1 VRDSICEPCGALLRT
16 AGRSRCKTAHRASS
30 LAERQQSVN
39 GARRSANCR
48 DTFSLFWGIR
58 FFFTPHAAGGGHNLN
73 FVQGSYSRHV
83 SSAEATAAGA
93 TRVVLVEE
101 EVLLAESLTQAL
113 AAQGF
118 AVTSVRPPA
127 GATDRSAFAESIL
140 AVRPRVVVLDL
151 DLSSVEDG
159 MKLVTLLSR
168 DDRVVVVMTSA
179 EDPTHCG
186 HALARGAQ
194 AVLPKSAGLT
204 RVLETLRGAVAGEQ
218 LTGDGE
224 RRELIEHWRQSRLRE
239 DGHQAR
245 LDLLTPRESQ
255 VLAQLASGK
264 RVSDIARD
272 SQVSR
277 TTVRTQ
283 VRSILTKLKVNSQI
297 AAVALVRDLG
307 WSPPRLVN
315 NHVPPDG
322 SVGAGS

>member
-1 VRDSICEPCGALLRT
+1 VR
-16 AGRSRCKTAHRASS
+16 GR
-30 LAERQQSVN
+30 
-39 GARRSANCR
+39 
-48 DTFSLFWGIR
+48 
-58 FFFTPHAAGGGHNLN
+58 NLN
-73 FVQGSYSRHV
+73 FVQGSHSRTV
-83 SSAEATAAGA
+83 APPDATAGE

-101 EVLLAESLTQAL
+101 EVLLAESLALAL

-118 AVTSVRPPA
+118 AVTSVKPSA
-127 GATDRSAFAESIL
+127 GETDRTAFAESVL
-140 AVRPRVVVLDL
+140 ALHPRVVVLDL

-159 MKLVTLLSR
+159 MKLVTLLAR
-168 DDRVVVVMTSA
+168 DDCVVVAMTSA
-179 EDPTHCG
+179 EDRSECG
-186 HALARGAQ
+186 HTLARGAQ

-218 LTGDGE
+218 LTSDDE

-245 LDLLTPRESQ
+245 LDLLTPREGQ

-307 WSPPRLVN
+307 WTPRLVTD
-315 NHVPPDG
+315 HVPPDR
-322 SVGAGS
+322 SIGAGS

>member
-1 VRDSICEPCGALLRT
+1 M
-16 AGRSRCKTAHRASS
+16 
-30 LAERQQSVN
+30 
-39 GARRSANCR
+39 
-48 DTFSLFWGIR
+48 
-58 FFFTPHAAGGGHNLN
+58 
-73 FVQGSYSRHV
+73 
-83 SSAEATAAGA
+83 AGA
-93 TRVVLVEE
+93 AQVVLVEE
-101 EVLLAESLTQAL
+101 EVLLAESLTLAL

-118 AVTSVRPPA
+118 AVSSVKPSA

-140 AVRPRVVVLDL
+140 ALHPRVVVLDL

-159 MKLVTLLSR
+159 MKLVTLLAR
-168 DDRVVVVMTSA
+168 HDCVVVAMTSA
-179 EDPTHCG
+179 EDRSRYG

-194 AVLPKSAGLT
+194 AVLLKSAGLT
-204 RVLETLRGAVAGEQ
+204 RVLETLRGAVAGDQ
-218 LTGDGE
+218 LTSEDE
-224 RRELIEHWRQSRLRE
+224 RRELIEHWRQTRLRE

-255 VLAQLASGK
+255 VLGQLASGK

-283 VRSILTKLKVNSQI
+283 VRSILVKLKVNSQI

-307 WSPPRLVN
+307 WSPRPLVKD
-315 NHVPPDG
+315 HPPPDR

>member
-1 VRDSICEPCGALLRT
+1 VTGT
-16 AGRSRCKTAHRASS
+16 T
-30 LAERQQSVN
+30 Q
-39 GARRSANCR
+39 
-48 DTFSLFWGIR
+48 
-58 FFFTPHAAGGGHNLN
+58 
-73 FVQGSYSRHV
+73 
-83 SSAEATAAGA
+83 
-93 TRVVLVEE
+93 VVLVEE
-101 EVLLAESLTQAL
+101 EVLLAESLTLAV

-118 AVTSVRPPA
+118 AVTSLKPSA
-127 GATDRSAFAESIL
+127 GASDRAAFAASIAAL
-140 AVRPRVVVLDL
+140 HPRVVVLDL

-159 MKLVTLLSR
+159 MKLVSLLSR
-168 DDRVVVVMTSA
+168 DDCVVVAMTSA
-179 EDPTHCG
+179 EDRTRRG

-194 AVLPKSAGLT
+194 VVLPKSAGLR

-218 LTGDGE
+218 LTNDEE

-283 VRSILTKLKVNSQI
+283 VRSILVKLKVNSQI

-307 WSPPRLVN
+307 WNPPRLTDE
-315 NHVPPDG
+315 HLPPDW